1 MHNYTKKMQKPQN
14 IIAQISKN
22 LKEKKWNCLVD
33 NCDQI
38 AINSH
43 LIQQNGLLSNITY
56 NGHLVELK
64 MIDANKWDNKK
75 LPFEFGTVGI
85 KHALTHKVFCNK
97 HDTEIFKPIETDD
110 KNFES
115 YEAFLLF
122 SYRAV
127 CAEIR
132 KKEINVEQFTRMA
145 NAKSLLGIIDQ
156 DFLNSNI
163 EGNKL
168 GIEDLIVLKTELE
181 KEIENNTDKYKHFVH
196 KYPKLEIYAS
206 AIFSANDLDY
216 FSHISEPDL
225 DNVYIHFLP
234 LEDNFL
240 ILVGYH
246 SEHVS
251 EKIIAFCN
259 SWKNLSLENLQ
270 KKLTTLFSSN
280 VENWGLSTELYK
292 EILDKNKSK
301 YIKTLVE
308 NENLYGI
315 SVEKDFNLFEK

>member
-1 MHNYTKKMQKPQN
+1 MQKPQN

-22 LKEKKWNCLVD
+22 IKDKRWNCLVD
-33 NCDQI
+33 GCDEI

-43 LIQQNGLLSNITY
+43 LIQQNGLLNNITY

-85 KHALTHKVFCNK
+85 KQALSHKVFCNK
-97 HDTEIFKPIETDD
+97 HDTEIFKPIENDD

-132 KKEINVEQFTRMA
+132 KKEVNIEQFTRML
-145 NAKSLLGIIDQ
+145 NASSLVGIIDH
-156 DFLNSNI
+156 DFLTLNI
-163 EGNKL
+163 TGNKL
-168 GIEDLIVLKTELE
+168 GIDDLFVLKVELE
-181 KEIENNTDKYKHFVH
+181 SEIRSNTDKYKYFIYR
-196 KYPKLEIYAS
+196 YPKLEIYAS
-206 AIFSANDLDY
+206 AVFSSNDLDI
-216 FSHISEPDL
+216 FSHVSEPDL
-225 DNVYIHFLP
+225 NNIYIHFLP
-234 LEDNFL
+234 LENEFL
-240 ILVGYH
+240 ILVGFH
-246 SEHVS
+246 SELAS
-251 EKIIAFCN
+251 EKVINYCN
-259 SWKNLSLENLQ
+259 SWGNLSLENLQ
-270 KKLTTLFSSN
+270 KKLTTLFTTN

-292 EILDKNKSK
+292 TLSEKNKSK

-315 SVEKDFNLFEK
+315 SKEVNFNLFD

>member
-1 MHNYTKKMQKPQN
+1 MQKPQN

-22 LKEKKWNCLVD
+22 LKNKKWKCIID
-33 NCDQI
+33 GCDQI

-64 MIDANKWDNKK
+64 MVDANKWDDKN

-85 KHALTHKVFCNK
+85 KQALSHSVFCNN
-97 HDTEIFKPIETDD
+97 HDTEIFKPIEKDD
-110 KNFES
+110 ENFDS

-122 SYRAV
+122 SYRVV

-132 KKEINVEQFTRMA
+132 KKEVNIEQFTRMLNA
-145 NAKSLLGIIDQ
+145 NSLVGKINPEN
-156 DFLNSNI
+156 LNLNI

-168 GIEDLIVLKTELE
+168 GIIDLIVLKQQLE
-181 KEIENNTDKYKHFVH
+181 KEIENKTDKYKNFVY

-206 AIFSANDLDY
+206 AVFSANDLEF

-225 DNVYIHFLP
+225 ENIYIHLLP
-234 LEDNFL
+234 LEEEFL
-240 ILVGYH
+240 ILVGYN
-246 SEHVS
+246 SEQVS
-251 EKIIAFCN
+251 EKTINYCN
-259 SWKNLSLENLQ
+259 SWGNLSLENLQ
-270 KKLTTLFSSN
+270 KKLTTLFVTN

-292 EILDKNKSK
+292 TISDKNKSK
-301 YIKTLVE
+301 YIKTLAE
-308 NENLYGI
+308 NESLYGV
-315 SVEKDFNLFEK
+315 SKDMNFNLFEQ

>member
-1 MHNYTKKMQKPQN
+1 MQKPQN

-22 LKEKKWNCLVD
+22 LKDKKWNCLID
-33 NCDQI
+33 DCDEI

-85 KHALTHKVFCNK
+85 KQALSHKVFCNK
-97 HDTEIFKPIETDD
+97 HDTDIFKPIESDD

-132 KKEINVEQFTRMA
+132 KKEVNIEQFTRILNA
-145 NAKSLLGIIDQ
+145 NSLIGIIDRN
-156 DFLNSNI
+156 LLTSNI
-163 EGNKL
+163 NGNKL
-168 GIEDLIVLKTELE
+168 GIDDLLVLKVELE
-181 KEIENNTDKYKHFVH
+181 NEIESNTNKYKSFVY

-206 AIFSANDLDY
+206 AVFSANDLDV
-216 FSHISEPDL
+216 FSHVSEPDL
-225 DNVYIHFLP
+225 DNIYIHFLP
-234 LEDNFL
+234 LKDEFL

-246 SEHVS
+246 SKHTS
-251 EKIIAFCN
+251 EKAINYCN
-259 SWKNLSLENLQ
+259 SWGNLSSENLE
-270 KKLTTLFSSN
+270 KKLTTLFVTN

-292 EILDKNKSK
+292 TLAEKNKSK
-301 YIKTLVE
+301 YIKKLVE
-308 NENLYGI
+308 NENLFGV
-315 SVEKDFNLFEK
+315 SKDMDFNLFVQ

>member
-1 MHNYTKKMQKPQN
+1 MQKPQN

-22 LKEKKWNCLVD
+22 LKDKKWNCLVD
-33 NCDQI
+33 GCDEI

-85 KHALTHKVFCNK
+85 KQALSHKVFCNK
-97 HDTEIFKPIETDD
+97 HDTEIFKPIEDD
-110 KNFES
+110 GKNFES
-115 YEAFLLF
+115 YEAFILF

-132 KKEINVEQFTRMA
+132 KKEVNIEQFTRIL
-145 NAKSLLGIIDQ
+145 NASSLFGVIDA
-156 DFLNSNI
+156 DLLNSNI

-168 GIEDLIVLKTELE
+168 GIEDLLVLKAELE
-181 KEIENNTDKYKHFVH
+181 KEIENYTDKYKYLVY
-196 KYPKLEIYAS
+196 KYPKFEVYAS
-206 AIFSANDLDY
+206 AVFSANDLNI
-216 FSHISEPDL
+216 FSYVSEPDL
-225 DNVYIHFLP
+225 DNIYIHFLP
-234 LEDNFL
+234 LEEEFL

-246 SEHVS
+246 SKRVS
-251 EKIIAFCN
+251 EKIINYCN
-259 SWKNLSLENLQ
+259 SWASLSLEDLQ
-270 KKLTTLFSSN
+270 KKLTTLFTSN
-280 VENWGLSTELYK
+280 IENWGLSTELYK
-292 EILDKNKSK
+292 TLSEKNKSK

-308 NENLYGI
+308 NENLYGV
-315 SVEKDFNLFEK
+315 SKDMNFNLFEQ